1 MLLNLASHAGQAQ
14 AGSIIV
20 TLATLGAALL
30 VRRLDKR
37 KPYMLAG
44 LAAGTMAAAAWNAWG
59 GAGVPVLGAIAQPW
73 PPFHVPSVDWRA
85 LPDLL
90 SLAFALTIVALAQ
103 SISIAKAVAARSG
116 QRIDANREFM
126 GQGLSNIVGGFF
138 SCYLSCGSLNRSVP
152 NFEAG
157 ARTPL
162 AAVFSALLLVA
173 LVALSAPLLALI
185 PHAAI
190 AGLLL
195 LVAWTLL
202 DTPRWRRLLATQ
214 RGGGDRGGDPGGHR
228 DDTDGSGDPAG
239 HGAVADGLSA
249 PHVAARH
256 AHHGLRR
263 ARAEPPLRR
272 DGAAAAARGLP
283 ECPQLKLLRMGARCI
298 SARPRTRSG
307 CTNCARRTRRVIC
320 WSWPRA

>member
-1 MLLNLASHAGQAQ
+1 
-14 AGSIIV
+14 
-20 TLATLGAALL
+20 
-30 VRRLDKR
+30 
-37 KPYMLAG
+37 
-44 LAAGTMAAAAWNAWG
+44 MAAAAWNAWG

-90 SLAFALTIVALAQ
+90 SGLRADHRGAGAVHLHRQGRGGAL
-103 SISIAKAVAARSG
+103 G

-138 SCYLSCGSLNRSVP
+138 SCYLSCGSLNRSVQLR
-152 NFEAG
+152 G
-157 ARTPL
+157 RRRTPL

-202 DTPRWRRLLATQ
+202 DTPA
-214 RGGGDRGGDPGGHR
+214 GDACWPR
-228 DDTDGSGDPAG
+228 S
-239 HGAVADGLSA
+239 
-249 PHVAARH
+249 AAR
-256 AHHGLRR
+256 RR
-263 ARAEPPLRR
+263 SRRRPWRPP
-272 DGAAAAARGLP
+272 
-283 ECPQLKLLRMGARCI
+283 
-298 SARPRTRSG
+298 
-307 CTNCARRTRRVIC
+307 
-320 WSWPRA
+320 